1 MGTPQFLL
9 NIDDS
14 PRKREIVMEACLL
27 VGASREQIWQTEDPD
42 EALQL
47 INDLKVALLGVITD
61 NQIEG
66 HGPIGVQIAETAAHR
81 LGGSKVLG
89 YSTTG
94 FSKLPVGVTQCRA
107 SNRHSDIVAIQHWLL
122 EREISFSRAA

>member
-47 INDLKVALLGVITD
+47 INDFKVALLGVITD

-66 HGPIGVQIAETAAHR
+66 HGPIGV
-81 LGGSKVLG
+81 
-89 YSTTG
+89 
-94 FSKLPVGVTQCRA
+94 
-107 SNRHSDIVAIQHWLL
+107 
-122 EREISFSRAA
+122 

>member
-1 MGTPQFLL
+1 M
-9 NIDDS
+9 
-14 PRKREIVMEACLL
+14 L

-47 INDLKVALLGVITD
+47 IKDLNVALLGVITD

-66 HGPIGVQIAETAAHR
+66 HGPIGVQIAETAARR
-81 LGGSKVLG
+81 LGGSRVLG

-94 FSKLPVGVTQCRA
+94 FSKLPVEVTQCLA
-107 SNRHSDIVAIQHWLL
+107 ADRHSDRAAIQSWLL
-122 EREISFSRAA
+122 ERGIFFCRAA